1 MQKTRGMDKVEF
13 YLNLNE
19 IKSLYDQGYVVL
31 KILYNKLKDEKK
43 INMSYWS
50 FCQYAKKELI
60 GKISNVTPI
69 NNQNILAPVA
79 ENKSIDEVDKVV
91 APTPNIKEE
100 FKPDPKYLDL
110 GSKMR
115 EADKI

>member
-31 KILYNKLKDEKK
+31 KILYNKLKDDKK

-69 NNQNILAPVA
+69 NNQNIVAPVA
-79 ENKSIDEVDKVV
+79 ENKSIDEVGKVV
-91 APTPNIKEE
+91 APAQNTKEE
-100 FKPDPKYLDL
+100 FKPDQKLLDL
-110 GSKMR
+110 ANKMR

>member
-60 GKISNVTPI
+60 CKISNV
-69 NNQNILAPVA
+69 APVA
-79 ENKSIDEVDKVV
+79 ENKSIDEVGKVV
-91 APTPNIKEE
+91 APAQNTKEE
-100 FKPDPKYLDL
+100 FKPDQKLLDL
-110 GSKMR
+110 ANKMR